1 MVLDSLSSG
10 IQKAL
15 DKIGGKGFVDEEVI
29 RSACKEIQRA
39 LLQSDADVELV
50 FDLTES
56 IKERAMNEEPPKGLT
71 EKEHVV
77 NIVYEELVKFLGKD
91 EAEIPLKGGR
101 ILLMGTFGSGKT
113 TTSGKVARFYKNRG
127 LKPAL
132 VACDT
137 YRTAAYDQLK
147 QIGEKLDV
155 PVYGDP
161 DEEDSAVVLKDAL
174 EKVEEEVIIVDSSG
188 RDALNE
194 DMVEEITKLND
205 ILDPDERFIVIP
217 ADMGQ
222 QAGKQARRFQEEL
235 DITGVVVTKMDGT
248 AKGGGALSACAAT
261 GASVK
266 FIGTGEE
273 MKDLEK
279 YDPERFVSQLIGYG
293 DLEGLL
299 ERIDQDQAAE
309 QAKKIMEGEFTLE
322 DFQSQMNQVQSMG
335 SLEEVMGKIPGINKA
350 KLPDGVL
357 NMQEE
362 KMDVYN
368 YIIDSMTPD
377 ERKDP
382 KIIDS
387 SRKKRIAAGSGVEVE
402 DVSELIKLYRQS
414 KKAMKMFKG
423 NKRGMKGNLQKMMKQ
438 FGGGF

>member
-1 MVLDSLSSG
+1 MVLDNLSEG
-10 IQKAL
+10 IQKAV
-15 DKIGGKGFVDEEVI
+15 DKISGKSLVNEEVI
-29 RSACKEIQRA
+29 KEACKDIQRA

-56 IKERAMNEEPPKGLT
+56 IKKRALDEDPPEGLT

-77 NIVYEELVKFLGKD
+77 NIVYEELVKFLGKE
-91 EAEIPLKGGR
+91 EAEIPVQESK
-101 ILLMGTFGSGKT
+101 ILLMGTFGAGKT
-113 TTSGKVARFYKNRG
+113 TTAGKIAKFYKNRG

-137 YRTAAYDQLK
+137 YREAAYDQLK
-147 QIGEKLDV
+147 QIGEKLDI
-155 PVYGDP
+155 PVYGDA
-161 DEEDSAVVLKDAL
+161 DEEDSAAVLKDAL
-174 EKVEEEVIIVDSSG
+174 EEVEEEVVIVDSSG
-188 RDALNE
+188 RDALND
-194 DMVEEITKLND
+194 DMIEEITTLND
-205 ILDPDERFIVIP
+205 ILEPDERFLVIP

-222 QAGKQARRFQEEL
+222 QAGKQAKRFQEEL
-235 DITGVVVTKMDGT
+235 DITGVAVTKMDGT

-299 ERIDQDQAAE
+299 ERVDEEEAAE
-309 QAKKIMEGEFTLE
+309 QAKKMMEGEFTLE
-322 DFQSQMNQVQSMG
+322 DFQSQMEQVQSMG
-335 SLEEVMGKIPGINKA
+335 SLDEVMGKIPGFSKS
-350 KLPDGVL
+350 KLPDGMID
-357 NMQEE
+357 MQEE
-362 KMDVYN
+362 KMELYN
-368 YIIDSMTPD
+368 YIIDSMTP
-377 ERKDP
+377 EEKEDP

-387 SRKKRIAAGSGVEVE
+387 SRKRRIAEGSGTDVEN
-402 DVSELIKLYRQS
+402 VSELIKLYRQS

-423 NKRGMKGNLQKMMKQ
+423 GRGGMKGNLKKMMKQ
-438 FGGGF
+438 FGGF

>member
-1 MVLDSLSSG
+1 MVLDGLSSG
-10 IQKAL
+10 IQKAV
-15 DKIGGKGFVDEEVI
+15 DKISGRSFVDEGVI
-29 RSACKEIQRA
+29 KDACKDIQRA
-39 LLQSDADVELV
+39 LLHSDADVELV

-56 IKERAMNEEPPKGLT
+56 IKSRALDEKPPEGLT

-77 NIVYEELVKFLGKD
+77 NIVYEELVNFLGRD
-91 EAEIPLKGGR
+91 EADIPLKGAR

-113 TTSGKVARFYKNRG
+113 TTSGKIARFYKNRG

-147 QIGEKLDV
+147 QIGERLDV

-161 DEEDSAVVLKDAL
+161 DQEDSAVVLKDAL
-174 EKVEEEVIIVDSSG
+174 EEVEEEIIIVDSSG

-194 DMVEEITKLND
+194 DMIEEINALND
-205 ILDPDERFIVIP
+205 ILEPDERFIVIP

-222 QAGKQARRFQEEL
+222 QAGKQAKSFQEEL

-299 ERIDQDQAAE
+299 ERIDSEEAAE
-309 QAKKIMEGEFTLE
+309 QAKKMLEGEFTLR
-322 DFQSQMNQVQSMG
+322 DFQSQMEQVKSMG
-335 SLEEVMGKIPGINKA
+335 SLEEVMGKIPGISKS
-350 KLPDGVL
+350 KIPDGML
-357 NMQEE
+357 DMQEE
-362 KMDVYN
+362 KMDTYN
-368 YIIDSMTPD
+368 YIIDSMTPE
-377 ERKDP
+377 ERENP

-387 SRKKRIAAGSGVEVE
+387 SRKKRIAKGSGTEVE
-402 DVSELIKLYRQS
+402 DVSELIRIYRQS
-414 KKAMKMFKG
+414 KKAMKIFKG
-423 NKRGMKGNLQKMMKQ
+423 NRRGMKGNLQKMMKN
-438 FGGGF
+438 FGGL

>member
-1 MVLDSLSSG
+1 MVLDNLSEG
-10 IQKAL
+10 IQKAV
-15 DKIGGKGFVDEEVI
+15 DKISGKSLVNEEVI
-29 RSACKEIQRA
+29 KEACKDIQRA

-56 IKERAMNEEPPKGLT
+56 IKKRALDEEPPEGLT

-77 NIVYEELVKFLGKD
+77 NIVYEELVKFLGKE
-91 EAEIPLKGGR
+91 EAEIPVQESK
-101 ILLMGTFGSGKT
+101 ILLMGTFGAGKT
-113 TTSGKVARFYKNRG
+113 TTAGKIAKFYKNRG

-137 YRTAAYDQLK
+137 YREAAYDQLK
-147 QIGEKLDV
+147 QIGEKLNI
-155 PVYGDP
+155 PVYGDA
-161 DEEDSAVVLKDAL
+161 DEEDSAAVLKDAL
-174 EKVEEEVIIVDSSG
+174 EEVEEEVVIVDSSG
-188 RDALNE
+188 RDALND
-194 DMVEEITKLND
+194 DMIEEITTLND
-205 ILDPDERFIVIP
+205 ILEPDERFLVIP

-222 QAGKQARRFQEEL
+222 QAGKQAKRFQEEL
-235 DITGVVVTKMDGT
+235 DITGVAVTKMDGT

-299 ERIDQDQAAE
+299 ERVDEEEAAE
-309 QAKKIMEGEFTLE
+309 QAKKMMEGEFTLE
-322 DFQSQMNQVQSMG
+322 DFQSQMEQVQSMG
-335 SLEEVMGKIPGINKA
+335 SLDEVMGKIPGFSKS
-350 KLPDGVL
+350 KLPDGMID
-357 NMQEE
+357 MQEE
-362 KMDVYN
+362 KMELYN
-368 YIIDSMTPD
+368 YIIDSMTP
-377 ERKDP
+377 EEKEDP

-387 SRKKRIAAGSGVEVE
+387 SRKRRIAEGSGTDVEN
-402 DVSELIKLYRQS
+402 VSELIKLYRQS

-423 NKRGMKGNLQKMMKQ
+423 GRGGMKGNLKKMMKQ
-438 FGGGF
+438 FGGF

>member
-1 MVLDSLSSG
+1 MVLDNLSEG
-10 IQKAL
+10 IQKAV
-15 DKIGGKGFVDEEVI
+15 DKISGKSLVNEEVI
-29 RSACKEIQRA
+29 KEACKDIQRA

-56 IKERAMNEEPPKGLT
+56 IKKRALDEEPPEGLT

-77 NIVYEELVKFLGKD
+77 NIVYEELVKFLGKE
-91 EAEIPLKGGR
+91 EAEIPVQESK
-101 ILLMGTFGSGKT
+101 ILLMGTFGAGKT
-113 TTSGKVARFYKNRG
+113 TTAGKIAKFYKNRG

-137 YRTAAYDQLK
+137 YREAAYDQLK
-147 QIGEKLDV
+147 QIGEKLDI
-155 PVYGDP
+155 PVYGDA
-161 DEEDSAVVLKDAL
+161 DEEDSAAVLKDAL
-174 EKVEEEVIIVDSSG
+174 EEVEEEVVIVDSSG
-188 RDALNE
+188 RDALND
-194 DMVEEITKLND
+194 DMIEEITTLND
-205 ILDPDERFIVIP
+205 ILEPDERFLVIP

-222 QAGKQARRFQEEL
+222 QAGKQAKRFQKEL
-235 DITGVVVTKMDGT
+235 DITGVAVTKMDGT

-299 ERIDQDQAAE
+299 ERVDEEEAAE
-309 QAKKIMEGEFTLE
+309 QAKKMMEGEFTLE
-322 DFQSQMNQVQSMG
+322 DFQSQMEQVQSMG
-335 SLEEVMGKIPGINKA
+335 SLDEVMGKIPGFSKS
-350 KLPDGVL
+350 KLPDGMID
-357 NMQEE
+357 MQEE
-362 KMDVYN
+362 KMELYN
-368 YIIDSMTPD
+368 YIIDSMTP
-377 ERKDP
+377 EEKEDP

-387 SRKKRIAAGSGVEVE
+387 SRKRRIAEGSGTDVEN
-402 DVSELIKLYRQS
+402 VSELIKLYRQS

-423 NKRGMKGNLQKMMKQ
+423 GRGGMKGNLKKMMKQ
-438 FGGGF
+438 FGGF

>member
-1 MVLDSLSSG
+1 MVLDNLSEG
-10 IQKAL
+10 IQNAV
-15 DKIGGKGFVDEEVI
+15 DKISGKSLVDEEVI
-29 RSACKEIQRA
+29 KEVCKDIQRA

-56 IKERAMNEEPPKGLT
+56 IKKRALNEEPPEGLT

-77 NIVYEELVKFLGKD
+77 NIVYEELVKFVGQD
-91 EAEIPLKGGR
+91 EAKVSLDKGR

-113 TTSGKVARFYKNRG
+113 TTSGKLARFYKNRG

-137 YRTAAYDQLK
+137 YREAAYDQLK
-147 QIGEKLDV
+147 QIGDRLDV

-161 DEEDSAVVLKDAL
+161 DEEDSARVLKDAL
-174 EKVEEEVIIVDSSG
+174 EEIEEEVVIVDSSG

-194 DMVEEITKLND
+194 DMIEEISTLND
-205 ILDPDERFIVIP
+205 ILEPDERFIVIP

-299 ERIDQDQAAE
+299 ERVDEEEAAE
-309 QAKKIMEGEFTLE
+309 QAKKMMEGEFTLE
-322 DFQSQMNQVQSMG
+322 DFQSQMEQVQSMG
-335 SLEEVMGKIPGINKA
+335 SLDEVMGKIPGISKS
-350 KLPDGVL
+350 KLPDGL
-357 NMQEE
+357 IDMQEE
-362 KMDVYN
+362 KMELYN
-368 YIIDSMTPD
+368 YIIDSMTP
-377 ERKDP
+377 EEKKDP
-382 KIIDS
+382 KVIGS
-387 SRKKRIAAGSGVEVE
+387 SRKRRIAKGSGTEVE
-402 DVSELIKLYRQS
+402 NVSELIKLYRQS

-423 NKRGMKGNLQKMMKQ
+423 GRGGMKGNLKKMMKQ
-438 FGGGF
+438 FGGF